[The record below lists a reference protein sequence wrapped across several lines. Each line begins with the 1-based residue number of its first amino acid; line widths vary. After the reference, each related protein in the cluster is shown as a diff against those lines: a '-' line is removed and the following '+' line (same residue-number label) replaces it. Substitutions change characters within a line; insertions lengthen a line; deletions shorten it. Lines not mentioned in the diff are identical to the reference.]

1 MRFCPDCGLQ
11 YAEPKTIPEQNSQ
24 FVCSSCLKAAAP
36 KPFDGWPV
44 DSRWVSSARG
54 RGVFASREV
63 TKGEVLERCWV
74 MPISVEEAVASKSLP
89 TLNRYLFPWV
99 DGQRC
104 MLSGEGLLYNFA
116 SREVTGRDPNAEC
129 AIRRGISA
137 IEFRALRNIREGDE
151 ITWDYK
157 KAMTRIH

>member
-1 MRFCPDCGLQ
+1 
-11 YAEPKTIPEQNSQ
+11 
-24 FVCSSCLKAAAP
+24 
-36 KPFDGWPV
+36 
-44 DSRWVSSARG
+44 
-54 RGVFASREV
+54 VFASREV